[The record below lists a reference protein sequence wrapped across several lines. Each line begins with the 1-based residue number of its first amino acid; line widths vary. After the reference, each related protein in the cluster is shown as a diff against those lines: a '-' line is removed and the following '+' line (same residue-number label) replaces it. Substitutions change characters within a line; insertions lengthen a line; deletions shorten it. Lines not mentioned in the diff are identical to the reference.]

1 MQGNDRI
8 KAGELMLEFRIEDI
22 VPKFILCDKNGYAMA
37 KAIEA
42 GMKYFINRIDES
54 MAIITDIDSMP
65 EWRLDEMAWESD
77 ARWYDQT
84 SDIDE
89 KRKQIRLINAVFSTI
104 GTKAGV
110 LDAVE
115 GVFGEGMI
123 QEWFQYGGQPFHYK
137 VYVTDDSA
145 VYDRRNEFMR
155 ILGYVQHI
163 RSVLDS
169 VEVRGTDS
177 ATTAYIA
184 AAVSSIAAQS
194 SAAAS

>member
-1 MQGNDRI
+1 MIDFDV
-8 KAGELMLEFRIEDI
+8 KTI
-22 VPKFILCDKNGYAMA
+22 VPRFIMKDRNGYAIA
-37 KAIEA
+37 KAIEKA
-42 GMKYFINRIDES
+42 LRIFCDVC
-54 MAIITDIDSMP
+54 MDGADAVTNIDRMP
-65 EWRLDEMAWESD
+65 EWRLNEYAWEYGIV
-77 ARWYDQT
+77 WYDSTT
-84 SDIDE
+84 SVDE
-89 KRKQIRLINAVFSTI
+89 KRKQIKYASSVFRML

-155 ILGYVQHI
+155 ILGYVQNI